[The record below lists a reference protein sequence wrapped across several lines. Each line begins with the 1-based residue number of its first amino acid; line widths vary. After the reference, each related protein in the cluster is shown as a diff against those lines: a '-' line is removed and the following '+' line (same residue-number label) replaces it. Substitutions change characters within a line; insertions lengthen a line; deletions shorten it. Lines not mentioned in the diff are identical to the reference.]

1 MYTSS
6 LTPLLHLSNLHS
18 VVSVHKQNYG
28 AWEPTIVRSLPFFSS
43 VILQISH
50 FQIQVSHG
58 NQHTGEHSCL
68 PGVYTDKPSQ
78 GERNYKQEAGASEP
92 LLQNT
97 ASLTFW
103 IVHFTE
109 R

>member
-1 MYTSS
+1 MYTS

-28 AWEPTIVRSLPFFSS
+28 AWEPTIVRSLSFFSS

-78 GERNYKQEAGASEP
+78 RERETISRKQE
-92 LLQNT
+92 LQNHYSKT
-97 ASLTFW
+97 LL
-103 IVHFTE
+103 H
-109 R
+109 

>member
-1 MYTSS
+1 MYTSNPS
-6 LTPLLHLSNLHS
+6 AAS
-18 VVSVHKQNYG
+18 VQSALCY
-28 AWEPTIVRSLPFFSS
+28 FSPQTE
-43 VILQISH
+43 LQISH
-50 FQIQVSHG
+50 FQMQVSHG
-58 NQHTGEHSCL
+58 NQHAGAHSCL

-78 GERNYKQEAGASEP
+78 EERNHKQEAGASEP